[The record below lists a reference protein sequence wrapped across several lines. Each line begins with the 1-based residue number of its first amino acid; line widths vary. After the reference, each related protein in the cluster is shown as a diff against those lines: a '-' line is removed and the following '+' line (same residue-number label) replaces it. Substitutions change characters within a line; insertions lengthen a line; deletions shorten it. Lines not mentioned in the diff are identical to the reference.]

1 MMDCIA
7 KNMKAASEKPKQ
19 RHTVAGNGANRH
31 AGRHDQISGHQH
43 AAGTLFRAGESRQQ
57 DPTRGG
63 GNPRDGGQQ
72 TNLQRSK
79 LAQLPM
85 IPGRK

>member
-7 KNMKAASEKPKQ
+7 KNMKAASEAKQ

-57 DPTRGG
+57 DPTAAAAIHGW
-63 GNPRDGGQQ
+63 
-72 TNLQRSK
+72 RS
-79 LAQLPM
+79 ADQPAAE
-85 IPGRK
+85 